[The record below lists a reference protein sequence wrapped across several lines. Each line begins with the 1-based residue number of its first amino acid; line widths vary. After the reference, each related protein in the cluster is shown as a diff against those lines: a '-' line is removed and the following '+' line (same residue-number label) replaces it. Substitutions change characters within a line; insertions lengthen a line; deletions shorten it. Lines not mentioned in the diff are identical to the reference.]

1 MWISFLNLIVL
12 STFNMANFQCKKLDP
27 LVTGD
32 IGSFCVECLQDTNF
46 RDAEGNQTFRFVNRI
61 PADRDVYN
69 EEGEVI
75 GNREG
80 WLCADCNWLECDR
93 CDEKIYCDEDCTPY
107 DVYQDHEPGTFS
119 DGAYRV
125 HYECLTDK
133 EKELMEANNQ

>member
-12 STFNMANFQCKKLDP
+12 STLIMANFQCKKLDP

-107 DVYQDHEPGTFS
+107 DVYQGHEPAEFS

-133 EKELMEANNQ
+133 EKEIMEANNQ